1 MLRRTFLGTG
11 LGTAAAFAA
20 PLPAAV
26 PVKLGFDTYS
36 LRAFGWKIPQLL
48 DYAASQKLDTLQISS
63 MGDYESY
70 EPAYL
75 QKVKDQAARHKIS
88 LDAGMGCICPVSK
101 SFAKNAPPA

>member
-20 PLPAAV
+20 PLPASV

-48 DYAASQKLDTLQISS
+48 DYAA
-63 MGDYESY
+63 
-70 EPAYL
+70 
-75 QKVKDQAARHKIS
+75 
-88 LDAGMGCICPVSK
+88 
-101 SFAKNAPPA
+101 